1 MAYSFEHYRAL
12 HRGNP
17 GDVDF
22 YRRVASGARSV
33 LELGAGDGRVARVL
47 AADGCD
53 VTALEVSPEAV
64 ALGRSAPWGDGV
76 EWVEGSMERF
86 ELGRRFDRIVA
97 PYNAVYCLTTREA
110 QLACFV
116 AVARHLAPDG
126 FFVFDVWA
134 ADAFHAEADE
144 RDGPVPE
151 LVDEVTVGGRA
162 FRVLES
168 STWDRDARFLDVK
181 YTYEPLDGGT
191 PVIGHIPQRYV
202 LMDELG
208 ALVREAGLEV
218 LVVHGDFDQHV
229 WDEESER
236 LVVTAA
242 LPPCDAHLG
251 RRGRTRSS

>member
-1 MAYSFEHYRAL
+1 MNYPFELYRAL

-33 LELGAGDGRVARVL
+33 LELGAGDGRVSRAL
-47 AADGCD
+47 AEDGIE
-53 VTALEVSPEAV
+53 VTALEVSREAI
-64 ALGRSAPWGDGV
+64 ALGRAAPWGDRV

-86 ELGRRFDRIVA
+86 ELGRRFDRIIA

-110 QLACFV
+110 QLACF
-116 AVARHLAPDG
+116 ASVARHLAPG
-126 FFVFDVWA
+126 GYFVFDVWA
-134 ADAFHAEADE
+134 AETFHAEADE
-144 RDGPVPE
+144 HDQPTPE
-151 LVDEVTVGGRA
+151 LIDEIAIGDRA

-168 STWDRDARFLDVK
+168 STWDREARFLDVT
-181 YTYEPLDGGT
+181 YRYEPLDGGE
-191 PVIGHIPQRYV
+191 PVVAGIPQRYLLV
-202 LMDELG
+202 DELD
-208 ALVREAGLEV
+208 ALTDEAGLEL

-242 LPPCDAHLG
+242 LPA
-251 RRGRTRSS
+251 S